1 MSAPAEGTACVRT
14 RYRLPHW
21 IPTSA
26 LGLAGARV
34 PIGCGSR
41 CGPPSVR
48 QCTRPHARRS
58 GRPSRDEA
66 RRYEDLPQCTPGSK
80 VVPRPPDDAKT
91 QRPQPIFP
99 ELLINHDL
107 TRRPAAEEFRLGVLH
122 RPVEFTDQPYPRPV
136 EVGAPDVPRASVK
149 HRCSSGAGN
158 PITSMRTRLR
168 DSPGD
173 SASPSAKSRTVAT
186 RPRAAID
193 RIAAASETLPDPP
206 FPVET
211 RGHRQRSPPR
221 NRRPQPAPRG
231 STRASS
237 RRGPTHRQPEGRPR
251 NSDDGARC
259 HGSGL
264 ICPVPAGRG
273 PSKARKPAAA
283 GGRAP
288 QSHGRRPAVGEQPWV
303 LRG

>member
-1 MSAPAEGTACVRT
+1 
-14 RYRLPHW
+14 
-21 IPTSA
+21 
-26 LGLAGARV
+26 
-34 PIGCGSR
+34 
-41 CGPPSVR
+41 
-48 QCTRPHARRS
+48 
-58 GRPSRDEA
+58 
-66 RRYEDLPQCTPGSK
+66 
-80 VVPRPPDDAKT
+80 
-91 QRPQPIFP
+91 
-99 ELLINHDL
+99 
-107 TRRPAAEEFRLGVLH
+107 
-122 RPVEFTDQPYPRPV
+122 
-136 EVGAPDVPRASVK
+136 
-149 HRCSSGAGN
+149 
-158 PITSMRTRLR
+158 MRTRLR
-168 DSPGD
+168 DSPED

-273 PSKARKPAAA
+273 PSKARKPAIQRGPIGLRHIDALPDSDCFPCGA
-283 GGRAP
+283 SPLRGLAFRALRRVLGGRGDHHPELRESRHAATL
-288 QSHGRRPAVGEQPWV
+288 SGWNGLRCRRRRHVDTGASSSPRA
-303 LRG
+303 LDCDK